1 MNDII
6 AFIPTYM
13 KFVAAYFLTINSF
26 YVILFVLALF
36 SIRRRVSVKPL
47 FGQENSYGFSP
58 PVSIIVP
65 AYNEEKSIVDSVH
78 SLLRLKYG
86 QIEVVV
92 INDGSKD
99 STFEVMKK
107 ACLLQ
112 PDEVVRMSHLS
123 KKGVRGIY
131 RSQIHPNLILIDKEN
146 SGKADS
152 LNIGIDYCAHD
163 LVCAVDSDSVL
174 DDDAL
179 LSISLPFVENPDCIA
194 SGGTIQ
200 LANGSTFKNSRMVD
214 NQMPDRWLE
223 RVQIVEYIRSFFCGR
238 VGLDMLNSTLVI
250 SGAFGI
256 FRKEAV
262 VAVNGYQPNSLGE
275 DMDLVVRMH
284 RKYRDM
290 KKKYSIIFLPDPVCW
305 TEAPSDI
312 KTLEK
317 QRRRWQIGLLQTLWH
332 NRKMMMNPR
341 YGIIGMFAFPYNF
354 IVDIVG
360 PFIEFSA
367 YVCIAITLSL
377 GVAQYQETMS
387 FVVASM
393 LYGMLISVGAVVIGE
408 LYYHRY
414 NRVRCISLLVFSTV
428 IENFGYRQINSYWR
442 IKALVDH
449 LRGKHSWGDMKRKG
463 FAKK

>member
-1 MNDII
+1 MSFLNEL
-6 AFIPTYM
+6 IPRYLEM
-13 KFVAAYFLTINSF
+13 VAIYFFAINSF
-26 YVILFVLALF
+26 YIVLFALALV
-36 SIRRRVSVKPL
+36 SIRRRSNIKPL
-47 FGQENSYGFSP
+47 LGQGNSYGFSP

-99 STFEVMKK
+99 NTLEVMKK
-107 ACLLQ
+107 ACLLL

-123 KKGVRGIY
+123 KNNVRGVY
-131 RSQIHPNLILIDKEN
+131 RSQIHPNLILIDKAN

-152 LNIGIDYCAHD
+152 LNIGIDYCSHD

-179 LSISLPFVENPDCIA
+179 LSISMPFIENPSTIA

-200 LANGSTFKNSRMVD
+200 LANGSTFKNSRVVD
-214 NQMPDRWLE
+214 NQMPGRWLE

-238 VGLDMLNSTLVI
+238 VGLDMMSATLVI

-262 VAVNGYQPNSLGE
+262 IAVQGYKTNSLGE

-284 RKYRDM
+284 RKYREM
-290 KKKYSIIFLPDPVCW
+290 KKKYSIVFLPDPVCW

-317 QRRRWQIGLLQTLWH
+317 QRRRWQVGLLQCLYY
-332 NRKMMMNPR
+332 NRDMMLNPR
-341 YGIIGMFAFPYNF
+341 YGVIGMFAFPYNF
-354 IVDIVG
+354 IVDILG

-367 YVCIAITLSL
+367 YVFIALGLILGYVHYQHIMTL
-377 GVAQYQETMS
+377 
-387 FVVASM
+387 VVASL

-414 NRVRCISLLVFSTV
+414 TRVRDIALLVFSTV
-428 IENFGYRQINSYWR
+428 LENFGYRQMNSFWR
-442 IKALVDH
+442 IRALVDH
-449 LRGKHSWGDMKRKG
+449 LKGNHSWGDMKRKG

>member
-1 MNDII
+1 MSYI
-6 AFIPTYM
+6 AEFIPHYL
-13 KFVAAYFLTINSF
+13 KFIAVYFLSINTF
-26 YVILFVLALF
+26 YIVLFALALL
-36 SIRRRVSVKPL
+36 SIKRRASIKPL
-47 FGQENSYGFSP
+47 LGQEKSYGFSP

-99 STFEVMKK
+99 GTFEAMKK

-112 PDEVVRMSHLS
+112 PDEVVRMSNLS
-123 KKGVRGIY
+123 KNNVRGIY
-131 RSQIHPNLILIDKEN
+131 RSQIHPNLILIDKAN

-152 LNIGIDYCAHD
+152 LNIGMDYCSHD

-179 LSISLPFVENPDCIA
+179 LAISMPFIENPHTIA

-200 LANGSTFKNSRMVD
+200 LANGSTIKNSRVID
-214 NQMPDRWLE
+214 SQMPDRWLE

-238 VGLDMLNSTLVI
+238 VGLDMMNATLVI

-262 VAVNGYQPNSLGE
+262 IAVNGYQTTSLGE

-290 KKKYSIIFLPDPVCW
+290 GKKYSIVFLPDPVCW
-305 TEAPSDI
+305 TEAPSDL

-317 QRRRWQIGLLQTLWH
+317 QRRRWQVGLLQCLYY
-332 NRKMMMNPR
+332 NRDMMLNPR

-354 IVDIVG
+354 IVDIAG

-367 YVCIAITLSL
+367 YIVIALGLIL
-377 GVAQYQETMS
+377 GVVHYDQIMTLLI
-387 FVVASM
+387 ASL

-414 NRVRCISLLVFSTV
+414 TRMRCIALLVFSTV
-428 IENFGYRQINSYWR
+428 FENFGYRQINSFWR
-442 IKALVDH
+442 IRALYDH
-449 LRGKHSWGDMKRKG
+449 LKGNHTWGDMKRKG